1 MFLRINKVILND
13 FISHPR
19 TEVSFDYGV
28 TAIIGENGS
37 GKTSIIDAV
46 IVAFGGKEELR
57 IRGTSKNL
65 IRRGT
70 SEARIAVEFSIGN
83 RVYRI
88 ERIISKL
95 RTDYT
100 RVLYEVIDG
109 KRKIIARGDK
119 VTEEL
124 EKILGLKPSTINTIA
139 ILRQGR
145 LYELLALFTSGKKK
159 ARQELIDELL
169 GLDKYRKAYENMA
182 KLMQI
187 DITLPDGSK
196 TTLSPT
202 RTHIPNLRS
211 YIETSVKR
219 RRELENEIDKY
230 EKELTEVN
238 NIVNRLSNQLENIR
252 NNLNILR
259 EKERVINEQIKQ
271 YEIIK
276 NEHEKLLKEINDLEK
291 NLKGLES
298 KYKELS
304 IKVKAYSK
312 YQRLAELIMQLE
324 NNLLSLENMK
334 KDYEKLK
341 KDYNLLNE
349 RIMLEKQ
356 GIVDKINRYREV
368 LEEIKELK
376 WKRDILRD
384 SINELK
390 KKINAKRSEVFLL
403 DQDIKKITEEIGVE
417 TYDMIEKQR
426 IKLIKQ
432 LQSISVRL
440 NDYRSKLK
448 DLEKAGAKCPICGRE
463 LTPDHK
469 MKLIKEFNDSVKKF
483 TYEEK
488 QLKKELE
495 QIIKKLESIRLLE
508 KKLMD
513 KRSRLETLHTEIEN
527 LEKELSDK
535 SNELDLTVRKLK
547 ELEKEYESLKKLDI
561 ENIEKHYNELSVK
574 TREYNPDDLISL
586 KKKLTEL
593 EDKIKE
599 LEQIVKDAFN
609 VLAKETK
616 LTIEKVFQNFNYL
629 KNSIIDG
636 KKKYEELSK
645 ELSKIEG
652 ILAITKSNIHDKRK
666 RLELLEIKL
675 KMYDPLKLYNEKEI
689 IEKEIRK
696 FENLEKKTSNELI
709 EWSGKKKAI
718 EEILIRDKDELKRI
732 YEFLNKAI
740 EAYKILSL
748 AYYLR
753 ENVLNYEKAPAEIRK
768 QAIKLLEKE
777 TSSILEQFELD
788 YTAIR
793 LTNDLGVEVY
803 SSRGTAYTLSELS
816 GGEQIA
822 VILAIILGLHK
833 IIGKGRL
840 GVLALDEPTIYLDEE
855 RRKKLIEVIKNF
867 RGGHII
873 PQLIVITHNRE
884 VVNASDQVYEVVK
897 EPSGSKV
904 SILETI

>member
-1 MFLRINKVILND
+1 MFLKINKVILHD

-28 TAIIGENGS
+28 TSIIGENGS
-37 GKTSIIDAV
+37 GKTSIMDAV
-46 IVAFGGKEELR
+46 IVAFGGKEELK

-70 SEARIAVEFSIGN
+70 SEARIAVEFSIGD
-83 RVYRI
+83 RVYCI

-100 RVLYEVIDG
+100 RVLYEVVDG

-119 VTEEL
+119 VAEEL

-145 LYELLALFTSGKKK
+145 LYELLSLFTSGKKK

-169 GLDKYRKAYENMA
+169 GLDKYRRAYDNMA

-187 DITLPDGSK
+187 NITLPDGSK
-196 TTLSPT
+196 NLFSPT
-202 RTHIPNLRS
+202 RTDIPKLRS
-211 YIETSVKR
+211 YIETNVKR
-219 RRELENEIDKY
+219 RRELENEINKY

-238 NIVNRLSNQLENIR
+238 DTVNRLSNQLENIR

-259 EKERVINEQIKQ
+259 EKEKAINEQIKQ

-276 NEHEKLLKEINDLEK
+276 NEYEKLLKEINNLEK
-291 NLKGLES
+291 NLKELEP

-304 IKVKAYSK
+304 IKVKEFSK
-312 YQRLAELIMQLE
+312 YQRLAELMMQLE
-324 NNLLSLENMK
+324 NNMLSLENMK

-356 GIVDKINRYREV
+356 GIVEKINKYREV
-368 LEEIKELK
+368 LEGIKELK
-376 WKRDILRD
+376 WKENILKDNIEYLQKRID
-384 SINELK
+384 
-390 KKINAKRSEVFLL
+390 AKRSEASLL
-403 DQDIKKITEEIGVE
+403 EKDIKKIIEEMGIE
-417 TYDMIEKQR
+417 TYDMIERQR
-426 IKLIKQ
+426 IKLYEK

-440 NDYRSKLK
+440 DDYRSKLS
-448 DLEKAGAKCPICGRE
+448 DIEKAGAKCPICGRK

-469 MKLIKEFNDSVKKF
+469 MKLIKEFNDFIKKL

-488 QLKKELE
+488 QLKRELE
-495 QIIKKLESIRLLE
+495 QVTKKLESIRQLE
-508 KKLMD
+508 RKLMD
-513 KRSRLETLHTEIEN
+513 KRSRLEALHKEIGN
-527 LEKELSDK
+527 LEKELSEK

-561 ENIEKHYNELSVK
+561 EKLENYYNELLVK
-574 TREYNPDDLISL
+574 TTEYNLSDLGSL

-593 EDKIKE
+593 ENKIKE
-599 LEQIVKDAFN
+599 LEQLVKEGFN

-616 LTIEKVFQNFNYL
+616 LTIEKVFQNFTRLRND
-629 KNSIIDG
+629 IIEG
-636 KKKYEELSK
+636 KKMYEELSK

-652 ILAITKSNIHDKRK
+652 ILTITKSNIHDKRK
-666 RLELLEIKL
+666 RLESLEIRL
-675 KMYDPLKLYNEKEI
+675 KTYDPIKLYSEKEI

-696 FENLEKKTSNELI
+696 FMDLEEKISNELI
-709 EWSGKKKAI
+709 KWSGKKKAI
-718 EEILIRDKDELKRI
+718 EEILIRDKDQLKKI
-732 YEFLNKAI
+732 YEFLDNAI
-740 EAYKILSL
+740 DAYKILSL

-768 QAIKLLEKE
+768 YVIKLLEKE

-793 LTNDLGVEVY
+793 FTNDLGVEVY

-840 GVLALDEPTIYLDEE
+840 GILALDEPTIYLDEE

-904 SILETI
+904 SILEQI